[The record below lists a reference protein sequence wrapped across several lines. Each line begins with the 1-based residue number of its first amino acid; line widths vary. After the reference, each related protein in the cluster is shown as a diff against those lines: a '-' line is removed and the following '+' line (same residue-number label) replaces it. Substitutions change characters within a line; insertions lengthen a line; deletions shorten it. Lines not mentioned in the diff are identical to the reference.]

1 MKTPF
6 KLRSGN
12 TTPFKEMGSSPAKQK
27 EFKKYNAAGQR
38 VNMMGVP
45 HGTPKSKLTDIGS
58 LKSEHKGLYKQKS
71 SMPKDFNTKG
81 GPSKTPGYES
91 TKAAKHKQSFDKFQ
105 AQKQKGK
112 EFVKNLKTK
121 KIPKMDMTLNK
132 NLNKAVKKTAKKV
145 TKKAVKKGA
154 LQIAKQVG
162 KRLLGPVGVALT
174 AYDVVK
180 TIPKVVKATKK
191 SLKKEAKTGSTV
203 GKPKY

>member
-1 MKTPF
+1 MGYKMKGF
-6 KLRSGN
+6 SG
-12 TTPFKEMGSSPAKQK
+12 FKESPIKQIK
-27 EFKKYNAAGQR
+27 GD
-38 VNMMGVP
+38 M
-45 HGTPKSKLTDIGS
+45 PKSFNIQGS
-58 LKSEHKGLYKQKS
+58 NW
-71 SMPKDFNTKG
+71 PD
-81 GPSKTPGYES
+81 KTPGYS
-91 TKAAKHKQSFDKFQ
+91 DTKAAKKAKAFKEFDKWHKKLDKTKSVISDPK
-105 AQKQKGK
+105 AISTTKTTILPGGHHHKVTTGPEAMRPPK
-112 EFVKNLKTK
+112 DAIVKSKKASK

-132 NLNKAVKKTAKKV
+132 NLNKAVKGTTKKV
-145 TKKAVKKGA
+145 AKKAVKKGA